1 VRAVLVRAAVT
12 RRMVAIVN
20 EHLIIT
26 LDNASGI
33 SLQAQIR
40 QSVVEAI
47 LGHSIL
53 PGDKLPSSR
62 ALAKQLKISRNTVI
76 LAYQALVDTG
86 YLRPRERSGYVVSD
100 DAPITRLVDTPGDQP
115 PSDVDRDSP
124 GQPEILPETLP
135 GTLPGI
141 LPETLPDNAAGHVD
155 WDQKLVHSYSYIRPV
170 QKPVNWRE
178 FPYPFVYGQVDDEL
192 FSHSEWRDCARQALG
207 MRNFSTMAGDFG
219 QHDDSMLV
227 NYICSRSLPR
237 RGIKARPEQIL
248 VTLGAQN
255 ALYLIAQLLIDQQKQ
270 VVIENPCYPDL
281 RDILLQ
287 RTQHITPLDVDAE
300 GLVLDETVL
309 AQTDAVFI
317 TPSHQCP
324 TTYTMPASRRRQLL
338 SMAKRHDFLIVED
351 DYEFEMNFL
360 ESPTPALKSQDVD
373 GRVIYV
379 GSLSKSV
386 FPGLRLGYL
395 VAPELVIKQAR
406 ALRHLILRHPPGH
419 AQRTLAYFMA
429 LGHYDAQIR
438 RLRRHLAE
446 RRRVLQQAMDTEPL
460 FSQAAAHFGGTS
472 FWVHGPDWLDARV
485 LAQRAM
491 VGGVLIE
498 PGDVFFRSEAAPLN
512 YFRLSYSAI
521 STDRIGEGFKRLVKA
536 VNSLV

>member
-1 VRAVLVRAAVT
+1 
-12 RRMVAIVN
+12 MN
-20 EHLIIT
+20 ENLIIT
-26 LDNASGI
+26 LDPSSGI

-40 QSVVEAI
+40 QSIVELI
-47 LGHSIL
+47 LNHSVL

-62 ALAKQLKISRNTVI
+62 MLSHQLKVSRNTVI

-86 YLRPRERSGYVVSD
+86 YLQPRERSGYVVSD
-100 DAPITRLVDTPGDQP
+100 EAPTTRLVDTPGADQP
-115 PSDVDRDSP
+115 FANIDASTN
-124 GQPEILPETLP
+124 L
-135 GTLPGI
+135 GTNLG
-141 LPETLPDNAAGHVD
+141 TNAGTGKID
-155 WDQKLVHSYSYIRPV
+155 WDAKLVQSCSYIRPV

-178 FPYPFVYGQVDDEL
+178 YAYPFLYGQVDDEL

-207 MRNFSTMAGDFG
+207 MRNFSTMVGDFG
-219 QHDDSMLV
+219 QHDDPMLV

-255 ALYLIAQLLIDQQKQ
+255 ALYLVAQLLVDQSKH
-270 VVIENPCYPDL
+270 VVIESPSYPDL

-287 RTQHITPLDVDAE
+287 RTKAITALPVDAG
-300 GLVLDETVL
+300 GLILDEEVL
-309 AQTDAVFI
+309 RRADSVFI

-324 TTYTMPASRRRQLL
+324 TTHTMSASRRRQLL
-338 SMAKRHDFLIVED
+338 DMAARHDLLVIED

-360 ESPTPALKSQDVD
+360 ESPTPALKAQDND

-386 FPGLRLGYL
+386 FPGLRLGYM
-395 VAPELVIKQAR
+395 VAPEGLIQQAR

-446 RRRVLQQAMDTEPL
+446 RRRVLQSAIDAEGL
-460 FSQAAAHFGGTS
+460 FSHSAAHFGGTS
-472 FWVHGPDWLDARV
+472 FWVSGPDWLDSRI
-485 LAQRAM
+485 LAERAM
-491 VGGVLIE
+491 QDGVLIE
-498 PGDVFFRSEAAPLN
+498 AGDVFFGRNTSPLN

-521 STDRIGEGFKRLVKA
+521 SSERIPEGIARLGACMRK
-536 VNSLV
+536 LKP

>member
-1 VRAVLVRAAVT
+1 
-12 RRMVAIVN
+12 MN
-20 EHLIIT
+20 ENLTIA
-26 LDNASGI
+26 LDPSSGI

-40 QSVVEAI
+40 QSIVELI
-47 LGHSIL
+47 LNHLIL

-62 ALAKQLKISRNTVI
+62 MLSQQLKVSRNTVI
-76 LAYQALVDTG
+76 FAYQALVDTG
-86 YLRPRERSGYVVSD
+86 YLQPRERSGYVVSE
-100 DAPITRLVDTPGDQP
+100 DAPTTRLVDTPGTQQLRNQQLGDHQWGDQP
-115 PSDVDRDSP
+115 NPAGNGDSAN
-124 GQPEILPETLP
+124 GKI
-135 GTLPGI
+135 
-141 LPETLPDNAAGHVD
+141 D
-155 WDQKLVHSYSYIRPV
+155 WDTKLVQSCSYIRPV

-178 FPYPFVYGQVDDEL
+178 YRYPFVYGQVDDEL

-207 MRNFSTMAGDFG
+207 MRNFSSMVGDFG
-219 QHDDSMLV
+219 QHDDPMLV

-248 VTLGAQN
+248 VTMGAQN
-255 ALYLIAQLLIDQQKQ
+255 ALYLVAQLLVDASKH
-270 VVIENPCYPDL
+270 VVIESPFYPDL

-287 RTQHITPLDVDAE
+287 RTQSITALPVDSG
-300 GLVLDETVL
+300 GLILDEDVL
-309 AQTDAVFI
+309 RHADSVFI

-324 TTYTMPASRRRQLL
+324 TTHTMSPSRRRQLL
-338 SMAKRHDFLIVED
+338 DTAAQHDLLIIED

-360 ESPTPALKSQDVD
+360 ESPTPALKAQDTD

-386 FPGLRLGYL
+386 FPGLRLGYM
-395 VAPELVIKQAR
+395 VAPEELIQQAR

-446 RRRVLQQAMDTEPL
+446 RRRVLQTAIDAEGL
-460 FSQAAAHFGGTS
+460 FSHSAAHFGGTS
-472 FWVHGPDWLDARV
+472 FWVSGPDWLDSRI
-485 LAQRAM
+485 LAECAKQD
-491 VGGVLIE
+491 GVLIE
-498 PGDVFFRSEAAPLN
+498 AGDVFFDRDTSPLN

-521 STDRIGEGFKRLVKA
+521 STDRIPEGIARLAASMRK
-536 VNSLV
+536 LKP

>member
-1 VRAVLVRAAVT
+1 MRAVLVRAAVT

-141 LPETLPDNAAGHVD
+141 LPETLLDNAAGHVD

-395 VAPELVIKQAR
+395 VAPEHVIKQAR

-472 FWVHGPDWLDARV
+472 FWVHGPDWLDARL

-491 VGGVLIE
+491 AGGVLIE

>member
-1 VRAVLVRAAVT
+1 MRAVLVRAAVT

-141 LPETLPDNAAGHVD
+141 LPETLSDNAAGHVD

-472 FWVHGPDWLDARV
+472 FWVHGPDWLDARL

-491 VGGVLIE
+491 AGGVLIE

>member
-1 VRAVLVRAAVT
+1 MRAVLVRAAVT

-124 GQPEILPETLP
+124 GQQEILPETLP

-141 LPETLPDNAAGHVD
+141 LPETLSDNAAGHVD

-472 FWVHGPDWLDARV
+472 FWVHGPDWLDARL

-491 VGGVLIE
+491 AGGVLIE

>member
-1 VRAVLVRAAVT
+1 
-12 RRMVAIVN
+12 MN
-20 EHLIIT
+20 EHLIIS
-26 LDNASGI
+26 LDTASGI

-86 YLRPRERSGYVVSD
+86 YLQTRERSGYVVSD
-100 DAPITRLVDTPGDQP
+100 EAPITRLVDTPGETDL
-115 PSDVDRDSP
+115 PSDRATAPDQRPEMADSIT
-124 GQPEILPETLP
+124 GQ
-135 GTLPGI
+135 
-141 LPETLPDNAAGHVD
+141 VD
-155 WDQKLVHSYSYIRPV
+155 WGQKLVGSFNYVRPV

-178 FPYPFVYGQVDDEL
+178 YPYPFVYGQVDDEL

-255 ALYLIAQLLIDQQKQ
+255 ALYLIANLLIDAQKK

-287 RTQHITPLDVDAE
+287 RTAQITHLDVDDA
-300 GLVLDETVL
+300 GLVLDEDIL
-309 AQTDAVFI
+309 RQTDAVFI

-324 TTYTMPASRRRQLL
+324 TATTMPASRRRQLL
-338 SMAKRHDFLIVED
+338 AMAQRHDFLIVED

-360 ESPTPALKSQDVD
+360 ESPTPALKSQDRD

-386 FPGLRLGYL
+386 FPGLRLGYM
-395 VAPELVIKQAR
+395 VAPENVIKQAR

-446 RRRVLQQAMDTEPL
+446 RRRVLQQAMDAEPL
-460 FSQAAAHFGGTS
+460 FSQTAAHFGGTS
-472 FWVHGPDWLDARV
+472 FWVHGPAWLDSRV
-485 LAQRAM
+485 LAGRAM
-491 VGGVLIE
+491 AEGVLIE
-498 PGDVFFRSEAAPLN
+498 PGDVFFQVDAAPLN

-521 STDRIGEGFKRLVKA
+521 SADRIADGVRRLAA
-536 VNSLV
+536 VLHKLQP